1 MNIYQNMADSMSDQN
16 HEENLSDRRLW
27 TAVLLQALEDWKS
40 GNMRLQ
46 RGAENFFFQSGD
58 DFARVCRGA
67 GLAPEGVLSRLQA
80 MKSTMAPVHSFS
92 LRQAA

>member
-1 MNIYQNMADSMSDQN
+1 MNIYQSRANSMSNQDQQ
-16 HEENLSDRRLW
+16 ENLSDRRLW

-40 GNMRLQ
+40 GNMRLK
-46 RGAENFFFQSGD
+46 RAAENFFFQGGD
-58 DFARVCRGA
+58 DFARVCWGA

-80 MKSTMAPVHSFS
+80 MKATVAPVPSFS